1 MKFWLNGDVG
11 QIKKLASIQYETL
24 KGVVGAYKGAASN
37 VLEKKAVVLPL
48 RIWLEHVLELEL
60 TKMLFSTGHGNSIFE
75 RL

>member
-1 MKFWLNGDVG
+1 MGH
-11 QIKKLASIQYETL
+11 IKKLASIQYETL
-24 KGVVGAYKGAASN
+24 KGVFGAYRGVASN

>member
-1 MKFWLNGDVG
+1 MG

-24 KGVVGAYKGAASN
+24 KGVVEAYKGAASN